1 MNIYFDEIENKSVD
15 ELRKTLENLT
25 ELNGKQ
31 YEYYFKVY
39 PGSIG
44 LRLTIKFVCEELQIE
59 KDITNYNNW

>member
-1 MNIYFDEIENKSVD
+1 MNMYFDEIEQNTIKDLKQTMES
-15 ELRKTLENLT
+15 LT
-25 ELNGKQ
+25 ELNGKT

-44 LRLTIKFVCEELQIE
+44 LTIKFVCEELEIE

>member
-25 ELNGKQ
+25 ELNGKR

-39 PGSIG
+39 PGSVG
-44 LRLTIKFVCEELQIE
+44 LTVKFVCEELGIE

>member
-15 ELRKTLENLT
+15 GLRKTLENLT

-39 PGSIG
+39 PGSVG
-44 LRLTIKFVCEELQIE
+44 LTVKFVCEELGFE